1 MNDFKKIQEKVTFFQ
16 NEKNWNIDEID
27 KLQSD
32 IIEIIKANKEKAKML
47 GPLIQELMEIKK
59 LIYSANVKNSA

>member
-47 GPLIQELMEIKK
+47 GPLIQELAKIKK